1 MIKIALCDDDKQD
14 LINVSKLVEEYM
26 ETHLTEYSISCSV
39 YHSGADLIWGIEK
52 GQVFDIFLLDIIMPL
67 ITGMELA
74 EEIRTMDKLSKIL
87 FLSSTSEYAVD
98 SYRIDAFYYL
108 LKPVKREELF
118 EQLTRAIQEIIKE
131 EHNHIIV
138 KRGAGLAKIALSE
151 IQYAEI
157 VEHTIHL
164 YLKEGEL
171 IKNFGTMAQLES
183 ELLNDK
189 RFIKPHRS
197 YLLNMDCIA
206 NLSPKGISTI
216 QGSHIPVSRSLY
228 KEIKQAY
235 IDYSFKRN

>member
-1 MIKIALCDDDKQD
+1 MIKIAICDDDKHD
-14 LINVSKLVEEYM
+14 LINISKLVEEYK
-26 ETHLTEYSISCSV
+26 EAPLTEHGISCSV
-39 YHSGADLIWGIEK
+39 YQSGADLIWDIEK
-52 GQVFDIFLLDIIMPL
+52 GQVFDIFLLDIVMPL
-67 ITGMELA
+67 INGIHLA

-87 FLSSTSEYAVD
+87 FLSSTSEYGVD
-98 SYRIDAFYYL
+98 SYKIDAFYYL
-108 LKPVKREELF
+108 LKPVKRDDLF
-118 EQLTRAIQEIIKE
+118 AQLTRAIQEIIKE

-138 KRGAGLAKIALSE
+138 KRGTGLTKIELSE

-206 NLSPKGISTI
+206 SLSPKGISTI

-235 IDYSFKRN
+235 IDYSFNQN